1 MLSDLV
7 SKIYKTKWSQVNN
20 FEVEINAIGK
30 DAVSKV
36 SKYKIPFKDCKLS
49 INSSFRIKIS
59 LGLGNGI
66 ESSTYEPILF
76 LYKVSEF
83 KSIIV

>member
-36 SKYKIPFKDCKLS
+36 S
-49 INSSFRIKIS
+49 
-59 LGLGNGI
+59 
-66 ESSTYEPILF
+66 
-76 LYKVSEF
+76 
-83 KSIIV
+83 